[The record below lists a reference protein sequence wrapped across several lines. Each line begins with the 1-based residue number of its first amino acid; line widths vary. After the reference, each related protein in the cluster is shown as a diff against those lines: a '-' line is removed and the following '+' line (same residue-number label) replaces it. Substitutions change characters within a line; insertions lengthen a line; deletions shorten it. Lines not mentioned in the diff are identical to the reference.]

1 MKGYMKHYKIE
12 LKSNLFNLTC
22 QKINHLML
30 EWEGKSLQERLDQTA
45 KNNLVERVER
55 IIISAHE
62 VTYQAITTPTKEDL
76 QQPMLDFSTKTVD
89 NNNKAS
95 RTSSTLNEITAEV
108 NDINIVVSDR
118 DDVNVTD
125 T

>member
-12 LKSNLFNLTC
+12 LISNLFNLTC

-30 EWEGKSLQERLDQTA
+30 EWEGKCLQERLDQTA
-45 KNNLVERVER
+45 KNNLVDRVEG

-62 VTYQAITTPTKEDL
+62 VIYQAITTPTTEDV

-95 RTSSTLNEITAEV
+95 RTSSSNNEIK
-108 NDINIVVSDR
+108 
-118 DDVNVTD
+118 
-125 T
+125 